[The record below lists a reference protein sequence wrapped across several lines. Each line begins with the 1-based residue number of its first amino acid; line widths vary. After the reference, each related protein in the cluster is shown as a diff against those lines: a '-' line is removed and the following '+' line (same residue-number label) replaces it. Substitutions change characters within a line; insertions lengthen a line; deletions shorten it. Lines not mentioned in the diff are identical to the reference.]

1 MLCFFNYNYIHF
13 ILTIFQGFEWS
24 NNRFRNRNE
33 FEFFKL
39 IGFNRVREIRED
51 DSEKCFAIEI
61 SKKNFTYRKQLIAN
75 GCNNGAFNYICKFG
89 KYFIF

>member
-1 MLCFFNYNYIHF
+1 
-13 ILTIFQGFEWS
+13 
-24 NNRFRNRNE
+24 
-33 FEFFKL
+33 L

-61 SKKNFTYRKQLIAN
+61 SKKNSTYRKQLIAN